1 MSSKSNMGRVFER
14 ARRRAP
20 ERTAVVDPETDD
32 RSSYEELADRVA
44 RVGAALQDE
53 GVTAGDSVCLVAE
66 NRIETL
72 AVYWATQQFGAV
84 FVPLNFRASAGEIAF
99 MLDNVSADVV
109 FFADVASDAV
119 VGALDECSVS
129 PRPVAIDDAPAG
141 TTPYGEFTA
150 VSPSSFDRNWV
161 DAAEPSVILHTSG
174 TTGRPK
180 GAPISHRANY
190 ARTMSNPVNLGW
202 ERGDVTLGMMP
213 NFHEMGR
220 AAFSSAALLNGTYVA
235 MRDWDP
241 ERALASIEAE
251 DISILYLVPTMFHDM
266 VSHDDLADYD
276 VGSVEKVGSS
286 GTPLKTDL
294 YERISEAFEPENVV
308 NFYGCTEMDCMTICS
323 FLDEKP
329 GCAGH
334 PGINTSVRVVEAVE
348 GETVSP
354 DATVPRGDLGEIVVD
369 ATSPEAFDGY
379 LDRPAA
385 DALSFEGDWYFT
397 GDLGYRD
404 EDGDLWV
411 VGRVDDMVI
420 SGGENIHP
428 VEVETVVE
436 AHEAVDACAIGAVD
450 DDRWGDLVT
459 AYVATDADEDY
470 EELAAALDAY
480 CRDSDEVADFK
491 RPRKYVFVDALPR
504 NDTGKKMRRRLRAE
518 SVDAV
523 DGIDVLCVVDV
534 D

>member
-14 ARRRAP
+14 ARRRTP
-20 ERTAVVDPETDD
+20 DRTAVVEPETGE
-32 RSSYEELADRVA
+32 RLTYHELADRVA
-44 RVGAALQDE
+44 RVGAALQE
-53 GVTAGDSVCLVAE
+53 HGVTAGDTVCLVAE

-84 FVPLNFRASAGEIAF
+84 FVPLNFRASAGEVAF

-109 FFADVASDAV
+109 FFAAVAEDAV
-119 VGALDECSVS
+119 VGALEESEVD
-129 PRPVAIDDAPAG
+129 PLPVAVDDAPDG
-141 TTPYGEFTA
+141 TTPYAEFTD
-150 VSPSSFDRNWV
+150 VSPSAFERSWV
-161 DAAEPSVILHTSG
+161 DASEPSIVLHTSG

-180 GAPISHRANY
+180 GAPISHKSNY
-190 ARTMSNPVNLGW
+190 TRTVSNPVNLGW

-220 AAFSSAALLNGTYVA
+220 ASFSSAALLNGTYVA
-235 MRDWDP
+235 MRDWEP
-241 ERALASIEAE
+241 ERALSSIEAE
-251 DISILYLVPTMFHDM
+251 GISILYLVPTMFHDM
-266 VSHDDLADYD
+266 VSHDRLSEYD
-276 VGSVEKVGSS
+276 VASVEKVGSS

-294 YERISEAFEPENVV
+294 YEQITDVFDPENVV
-308 NFYGCTEMDCMTICS
+308 NFYGCTEMNCMTICS

-348 GETVSP
+348 GDTVSP
-354 DATVPRGDLGEIVVD
+354 DATVPAGDLGEIILD

-379 LDRPAA
+379 LDRPEA
-385 DALSFEGDWYFT
+385 DERSFEDGWYFT
-397 GDLGYRD
+397 GDLGYLD

-436 AHEAVDACAIGAVD
+436 GHESVTACAVGSVD

-459 AYVATDADEDY
+459 AYVTTTAEDHERTARELDE
-470 EELAAALDAY
+470 Y
-480 CRDSDEVADFK
+480 CRSSDDVADFK

-504 NDTGKKMRRRLRAE
+504 NDTGKKMRRRLRAPTVDDVE
-518 SVDAV
+518 SITVQR
-523 DGIDVLCVVDV
+523 VVDV